1 MVKNPPANVGDM
13 DLIPGLGRSPRERND
28 SPLLY
33 SCLENP
39 TDRGAW
45 WATVRGVT
53 KSQIQF
59 KRLNNNSNKM
69 HSTGQKKKK
78 RWNFNFFFFLLL

>member
-13 DLIPGLGRSPRERND
+13 GLIPGLRRSPEEGND
-28 SPLLY
+28 SPLEY

-45 WATVRGVT
+45 WATVHWVT
-53 KSQIQF
+53 KSQIQL
-59 KRLNNNSNKM
+59 KRLNNSNKR
-69 HSTGQKKKK
+69 HSIGQEKK
-78 RWNFNFFFFLLL
+78 